1 MIYDG
6 TGMKNR
12 KGPLLDPALADKH
25 CSVTNGQA
33 DEPEP
38 QQQNSG
44 TNSGTS
50 AHDNISQCQTVS
62 NSVKQCQTISD
73 NVKWQQTPPGIANIL
88 YEGFLFWRCC
98 RAFGTQC
105 YKLLLC
111 HGRTA
116 LKAMYFSSDAFAS
129 QQVFCKSSKRILKL
143 HIDHQRLSYC
153 STEWEPRWP
162 ETPKRQRFSLLGW
175 CWMRKAASSP
185 KFGERLWENRM
196 KQHDYTRQKGTRSIS
211 MLLPL
216 EGKLRSCK
224 PWCSW
229 DPWKTQKASKS
240 HGNWSPERLVASA
253 DTNDLFVYTHDFCQ
267 CFTWSEIVCW
277 NHINT
282 QEKVFSRLVWTWLD
296 PSRPQNIVFVFS
308 CFFVFWFRRCLNPMD
323 YII

>member
-62 NSVKQCQTISD
+62 NSAKRYQTMWNDRNYLLASPIFDMKDFFSGVAAEHLEP
-73 NVKWQQTPPGIANIL
+73 NATNCFCAMEETPWKPCIFPPMPSHL
-88 YEGFLFWRCC
+88 SRF
-98 RAFGTQC
+98 
-105 YKLLLC
+105 
-111 HGRTA
+111 
-116 LKAMYFSSDAFAS
+116 
-129 QQVFCKSSKRILKL
+129 FCKSFKRILKL

-196 KQHDYTRQKGTRSIS
+196 KQHDYTRQKGTRS

-240 HGNWSPERLVASA
+240 HGN
-253 DTNDLFVYTHDFCQ
+253 
-267 CFTWSEIVCW
+267 
-277 NHINT
+277 
-282 QEKVFSRLVWTWLD
+282 
-296 PSRPQNIVFVFS
+296 
-308 CFFVFWFRRCLNPMD
+308 
-323 YII
+323 